1 MNDDLEAAEAG
12 LGQGN
17 SSFHKLGKGII
28 TFLRAT
34 LGFEPEIMR
43 EASERLADAEAQ
55 ASTDHRRAQ
64 RNSHAY
70 RSAIYPTGSEF
81 ALCHAQSQLM
91 SAVVGVLNESLTES
105 IKGFYKLRKAYITLD
120 GILEAESRYVQGV
133 SGVGHYGPGRRSVDS
148 LRSNRSARS
157 MKGMPG
163 GFEGATR
170 GKRTELSSI
179 HPHDKQEASGHE
191 LDLAQE
197 KDGASDVEE
206 FYDADEAIDLPK
218 PATYTGHVELD
229 GVNGKLADLS
239 VDTDTRDSEALLSP
253 KMLPI
258 REGML
263 DHDPDSDVFANPI
276 DVFIHTGANLCFGM
290 LLIMISM
297 IPPAFGKLLFIIG
310 FRGDRDR
317 GLRMLW
323 QASKFHNING
333 AMAGLILLGYYNTI
347 VGFSDILPDSSSSS
361 GDDAVE
367 GYPKERCEAL
377 LADMR
382 IRHPKS
388 HLWLLEEARMNAA
401 NRRLSAA
408 MALLNQSSKSPL
420 KQVEALDMFEKSL
433 DAMYM
438 HDYTLC
444 ANSFVACVSLNN
456 WSHALYYYI
465 AGAAHVEQYRHYK
478 TSSPKAA
485 AIHAKKATELLRE
498 APKHAGKKRFMAR
511 QLPFDI
517 FVTRKLSKWE
527 HRAHERNVELID
539 AIGVS
544 PIEEMIYLWNGYKR
558 MDPSQ
563 LDASLAALSWIEST
577 SHNPTWTQESS
588 DEHAILSVLRGVI
601 LRNLGQ
607 WDKATKAL
615 TKGVLSIDKAEL
627 KGSHKD
633 DWTAPAAHYEMGV
646 ICWMRRRDTTG
657 VNENDAKKD
666 EREANWVKECEGWIE
681 KAAKWEAYELDAR
694 IGVKIATAQD
704 TLKKWRDGKGRG

>member
-1 MNDDLEAAEAG
+1 MFADPSD
-12 LGQGN
+12 
-17 SSFHKLGKGII
+17 SS
-28 TFLRAT
+28 
-34 LGFEPEIMR
+34 
-43 EASERLADAEAQ
+43 ASERLADAEAQ

-64 RNSHAY
+64 RNPHAY
-70 RSAIYPTGSEF
+70 RSAIYPAGSEF

-120 GILEAESRYVQGV
+120 GILEAESRYMQGV

-157 MKGMPG
+157 IKGMPG
-163 GFEGATR
+163 GFEGAMR
-170 GKRTELSSI
+170 GKGTELSAI
-179 HPHDKQEASGHE
+179 HPHEKQKASGHE
-191 LDLAQE
+191 PDLAQE
-197 KDGASDVEE
+197 KDEASDVEE
-206 FYDADEAIDLPK
+206 FYDADEAIDLPE

-229 GVNGKLADLS
+229 GVSGKLAELS
-239 VDTDTRDSEALLSP
+239 VDVDADADARDSEALLSP

-367 GYPKERCEAL
+367 GYPKKRCEAL

-444 ANSFVACVSLNN
+444 ANSFTTCVTLNN

-498 APKHAGKKRFMAR
+498 APKHAGKKKFMAR

-517 FVTRKLSKWE
+517 FVSRKLSKWG

-539 AIGVS
+539 AVGVS

-577 SHNPTWTQESS
+577 SRNPTWTQESS

-601 LRNLGQ
+601 FRNLGQ

-615 TKGVLSIDKAEL
+615 VKGVLSIDKAEL
-627 KGSHKD
+627 KGGHKD

-657 VNENDAKKD
+657 VNESDAKKD

-704 TLKKWRDGKGRG
+704 TLKKWRDGKGRS

>member
-1 MNDDLEAAEAG
+1 
-12 LGQGN
+12 
-17 SSFHKLGKGII
+17 
-28 TFLRAT
+28 
-34 LGFEPEIMR
+34 
-43 EASERLADAEAQ
+43 
-55 ASTDHRRAQ
+55 
-64 RNSHAY
+64 
-70 RSAIYPTGSEF
+70 
-81 ALCHAQSQLM
+81 M

-120 GILEAESRYVQGV
+120 GILEAESRYMQGA

-163 GFEGATR
+163 GFEGATS

-179 HPHDKQEASGHE
+179 HPHENQQASGHE

-197 KDGASDVEE
+197 KDEASDVEE

-218 PATYTGHVELD
+218 PATYTRHVELD
-229 GVNGKLADLS
+229 GVNGKLAELS
-239 VDTDTRDSEALLSP
+239 VDADTRDSEALLSP

-347 VGFSDILPDSSSSS
+347 VGFSDILPDSSTSS

-444 ANSFVACVSLNN
+444 ANSFVECVSLNN

-498 APKHAGKKRFMAR
+498 APKHAGKKKFMAR

-539 AIGVS
+539 AVGVS

-563 LDASLAALSWIEST
+563 LDASLAALSWSEST
-577 SHNPTWTQESS
+577 SRNPTRTQESS

-681 KAAKWEAYELDAR
+681 RAAKWEAYELDAR

-704 TLKKWRDGKGRG
+704 TLKKWRDGRGRG

>member
-1 MNDDLEAAEAG
+1 
-12 LGQGN
+12 
-17 SSFHKLGKGII
+17 
-28 TFLRAT
+28 
-34 LGFEPEIMR
+34 
-43 EASERLADAEAQ
+43 
-55 ASTDHRRAQ
+55 
-64 RNSHAY
+64 
-70 RSAIYPTGSEF
+70 
-81 ALCHAQSQLM
+81 M

-120 GILEAESRYVQGV
+120 GILEAESRYMRGLG
-133 SGVGHYGPGRRSVDS
+133 GVGHYGPGKRSVDS
-148 LRSNRSARS
+148 LRSTGSARS

-163 GFEGATR
+163 GFEEAKK
-170 GKRTELSSI
+170 GKRVELSSI
-179 HPHDKQEASGHE
+179 HPHEKHEAGGYE
-191 LDLAQE
+191 PDLAQGQ
-197 KDGASDVEE
+197 DPASDGEE
-206 FYDADEAIDLPK
+206 FYDADEAIDTPE
-218 PATYTGHVELD
+218 PSTYTGHLEVD
-229 GVNGKLADLS
+229 GASGKLAELS
-239 VDTDTRDSEALLSP
+239 VDADTHDSEAPPSP
-253 KMLPI
+253 KMLPV

-333 AMAGLILLGYYNTI
+333 AMAGLILLGFYNTI
-347 VGFSDILPDSSSSS
+347 VGFSDIIPDSTSSSS
-361 GDDAVE
+361 DQAVE

-382 IRHPKS
+382 VRHPKS
-388 HLWLLEEARMNAA
+388 HLWLLEEARMNAV

-408 MALLNQSSKSPL
+408 MTLLNRSSKSPL

-444 ANSFVACVSLNN
+444 ANSFMSCVSLNN

-485 AIHAKKATELLRE
+485 AIHAKKATEFFRE
-498 APKHAGKKRFMAR
+498 APKHAGKKKFMAR
-511 QLPFDI
+511 QLPFDL

-527 HRAHERNVELID
+527 HRARERNVELID
-539 AIGVS
+539 AVQVS
-544 PIEEMIYLWNGYKR
+544 PVEEMIYLWNGYKR
-558 MDPSQ
+558 MDSSQ
-563 LDASLAALSWIEST
+563 LDASLAALSWIENT
-577 SHNPTWTQESS
+577 SHNPTWTNESL

-601 LRNLGQ
+601 FRNLGQ
-607 WDKATKAL
+607 WDKATEAL
-615 TKGVLSIDKAEL
+615 KNGVLSIEKSEL
-627 KGSHKD
+627 KGGHKD

-646 ICWMRRRDTTG
+646 ICWMRRKDATG
-657 VNENDAKKD
+657 VHDSIATKD
-666 EREANWVKECEGWIE
+666 EREAKWVKECEGWIE

-694 IGVKIATAQD
+694 IGLKIATAQD
-704 TLKKWRDGKGRG
+704 TLKKWRDGRGTS